1 MTPSIAFAGCVPVI
15 DVLYWAQPVL
25 VPIALAMLLMFVLTP
40 PVSWLERSIRRC
52 LRQYIRERPSWTA
65 GLQVEHPQYPREQRR
80 SRRMAY
86 ASGMSYV
93 NALWLATALWVLAVL
108 SLVTV
113 LGVSSWGVVLILFLG
128 AGPLLIGHRLWSA
141 RGSTM
146 SQDIQSQL
154 R

>member
-1 MTPSIAFAGCVPVI
+1 
-15 DVLYWAQPVL
+15 
-25 VPIALAMLLMFVLTP
+25 
-40 PVSWLERSIRRC
+40 
-52 LRQYIRERPSWTA
+52 
-65 GLQVEHPQYPREQRR
+65 
-80 SRRMAY
+80 MAY

-108 SLVTV
+108 SLVTDF
-113 LGVSSWGVVLILFLG
+113 GVSSWGVVVSLFVG
-128 AGPLLIGHRLWSA
+128 AVPLLIGHRLWSA